1 MKNPV
6 FLSARSFIP
15 SSPVG
20 EIVFRLNR
28 RSETT
33 NAASRRQRVSPTDL
47 PGISYSPEGTRGDRI
62 RTCDLLVPNQALSPS

>member
-6 FLSARSFIP
+6 FLSACSFTP

-33 NAASRRQRVSPTDL
+33 NAAAGGSEYRR
-47 PGISYSPEGTRGDRI
+47 RI
-62 RTCDLLVPNQALSPS
+62 CLELE